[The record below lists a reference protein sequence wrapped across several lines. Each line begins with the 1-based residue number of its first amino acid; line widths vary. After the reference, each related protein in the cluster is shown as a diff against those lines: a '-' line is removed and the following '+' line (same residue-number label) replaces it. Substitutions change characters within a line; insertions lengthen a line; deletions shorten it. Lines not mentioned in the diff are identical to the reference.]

1 MSEVRERGAA
11 DGPSSTEKN
20 ELGSVVETA
29 DVLYSL
35 MSDFLRQLPRDLSL
49 TASST
54 LSTLNR
60 RGPQRIT
67 ALAAAQGVT
76 QPSMT
81 SLVAS
86 LEKGGMVTRRHDPA
100 DARASLI
107 ELTDKGA
114 EYVLERRGRG
124 TDRIG
129 GYIRDLPEAQRTALL
144 AAFPALRT
152 LEELAREKAL

>member
-1 MSEVRERGAA
+1 
-11 DGPSSTEKN
+11 
-20 ELGSVVETA
+20 
-29 DVLYSL
+29 
-35 MSDFLRQLPRDLSL
+35 
-49 TASST
+49 
-54 LSTLNR
+54 
-60 RGPQRIT
+60 
-67 ALAAAQGVT
+67 
-76 QPSMT
+76 
-81 SLVAS
+81 
-86 LEKGGMVTRRHDPA
+86 MVTRRHDPA